1 MSNNYLTLS
10 NTWSNSCHNDT
21 ALYLKSHQG
30 LSGRIMMTENTLH
43 EDTALFRRFNRFYT
57 KQIGLL
63 AQGLLKTRFSL
74 IQARV
79 LYELAQQDQTTAS
92 ELVNKLNIDPGYLSR
107 ILSTFEKEGLL
118 RKNRSTSD
126 YRQRI
131 LKLTIQGKKSFAE
144 LNERSGRVAEEILL
158 GLAGEDRHRLLH
170 AMQTI
175 ETILD
180 TKPKPSTAYLLRL
193 HRPGDIGW
201 IIHRH
206 GVVYAEEYD
215 FDETFE
221 ALVAEIL
228 VQFIRKHDPK
238 RECLWIAE
246 QEGEWIGSVMI
257 VDAGNQ
263 VAQLRLL
270 LVEPKARGQSV
281 GMRLINECI
290 NFSSLNHYRKIKL
303 WTQSNLLEARHL
315 YAKAGFERVSESP
328 HKSFS
333 QDLIAEFWELTLG
346 G

>member
-1 MSNNYLTLS
+1 MSAQN
-10 NTWSNSCHNDT
+10 
-21 ALYLKSHQG
+21 
-30 LSGRIMMTENTLH
+30 LH

-63 AQGLLKTRFSL
+63 TQGLLKTRFPL

-79 LYELAQQDQTTAS
+79 LYEMAQQQQTTAS
-92 ELVNKLNIDPGYLSR
+92 ALVEKLNIDPGYLSR
-107 ILSTFEKEGLL
+107 ILSNFEKEGLL
-118 RKNRSTSD
+118 RKHRSTSD
-126 YRQRI
+126 SRQRI
-131 LKLTIQGKKSFAE
+131 LKLTNQGKKSFAK
-144 LNERSGRVAEEILL
+144 LDERSRKVAEELL
-158 GLAGEDRHRLLH
+158 LDLADEDRHTLLH

-180 TKPKPSTAYLLRL
+180 TQPTPSTPYLLRL

-206 GVVYAEEYD
+206 GVVYAQEYG

-246 QEGEWIGSVMI
+246 QEGERIGSVMI
-257 VDAGNQ
+257 VDAGDQ

-270 LVEPKARGQSV
+270 LVEPKARGHTV
-281 GMRLINECI
+281 GMRLIDECVS
-290 NFSSLNHYRKIKL
+290 FSRCNGYRKIKL
-303 WTQSNLLEARHL
+303 WTHSNLPQARHL
-315 YAKAGFERVSESP
+315 YAKAGFERVSQSA
-328 HKSFS
+328 HKSFG
-333 QDLIAEFWELTLG
+333 QDLIAEIWEMPLRG
-346 G
+346 

>member
-1 MSNNYLTLS
+1 MAENNL
-10 NTWSNSCHNDT
+10 
-21 ALYLKSHQG
+21 QEG
-30 LSGRIMMTENTLH
+30 V
-43 EDTALFRRFNRFYT
+43 ALFRRFNRFYT

-63 AQGLLKTRFSL
+63 SQGLLKTRFPL

-92 ELVNKLNIDPGYLSR
+92 VLVDKLNIDPGYLSR

-126 YRQRI
+126 SRQRI
-131 LKLTIQGKKSFAE
+131 LRLTAQGKKSFAE
-144 LNERSGRVAEEILL
+144 LDERSKRVAEKLL
-158 GLAGEDRHRLLH
+158 LRLVEEDRHRLLH

-175 ETILD
+175 EAILEIE
-180 TKPKPSTAYLLRL
+180 PKPPAPYLLRS

-206 GVVYAEEYD
+206 GVVYAQEYG

-228 VQFIRKHDPK
+228 VQFIRTHDPQ

-246 QEGEWIGSVMI
+246 QDGERIGSVMI
-257 VDAGNQ
+257 VDAGDRI
-263 VAQLRLL
+263 AQLRLL
-270 LVEPKARGQSV
+270 LVEPKARGQTV
-281 GMRLINECI
+281 GMRLIDECLD
-290 NFSSLNHYRKIKL
+290 FSRRSHYRKIKL

-315 YAKAGFERVSESP
+315 YMKAGFELVSQSP
-328 HKSFS
+328 HKSFG
-333 QDLIAEFWELTLG
+333 QDLIAEFW
-346 G
+346 

>member
-1 MSNNYLTLS
+1 MAENN
-10 NTWSNSCHNDT
+10 
-21 ALYLKSHQG
+21 
-30 LSGRIMMTENTLH
+30 LH
-43 EDTALFRRFNRFYT
+43 EGIALFRRFNRFYT

-63 AQGLLKTRFSL
+63 TQGLLKTRFPL
-74 IQARV
+74 VQARV

-92 ELVNKLNIDPGYLSR
+92 ALVGKLNIDPGYLSR
-107 ILSTFEKEGLL
+107 ILSRFEKEGLL

-131 LKLTIQGKKSFAE
+131 LKLTTKGKKSFME
-144 LNERSGRVAEEILL
+144 LDERSRRVAEKMLL
-158 GLAGEDRHRLLH
+158 GLVEEDRRRLLY

-175 ETILD
+175 EAILD
-180 TKPKPSTAYLLRL
+180 IEPKPPRPYLLRP

-206 GVVYAEEYD
+206 GVIYAEEYN

-228 VQFIRKHDPK
+228 VQFIRKHNPK
-238 RECLWIAE
+238 REYLWIAE
-246 QEGEWIGSVMI
+246 QDGERIGSVMI
-257 VDAGNQ
+257 VDAGDQ

-270 LVEPKARGQSV
+270 LVDPKARGQTV
-281 GMRLINECI
+281 GMRLIDECI
-290 NFSSLNHYRKIKL
+290 NFSRRNRYRKIKL

-315 YAKAGFERVSESP
+315 YAKAGFELVSESP
-328 HKSFS
+328 HKSFG
-333 QDLIAEFWELTLG
+333 QDLIAEFWELPLG

>member
-1 MSNNYLTLS
+1 MSAQN
-10 NTWSNSCHNDT
+10 
-21 ALYLKSHQG
+21 
-30 LSGRIMMTENTLH
+30 LH

-63 AQGLLKTRFSL
+63 TQGLLKTRFPL

-79 LYELAQQDQTTAS
+79 LYELAQQDETTAS
-92 ELVNKLNIDPGYLSR
+92 ALVDKLNIDPGYLSR
-107 ILSTFEKEGLL
+107 ILSNFEKEGLL
-118 RKNRSTSD
+118 RKHRSTSD
-126 YRQRI
+126 SRQRI
-131 LKLTIQGKKSFAE
+131 LKLTNQGKKSFAK
-144 LNERSGRVAEEILL
+144 LDERSRKVAEELL
-158 GLAGEDRHRLLH
+158 LDLADEDRHTLLH

-180 TKPKPSTAYLLRL
+180 TQPTPSTPYLLRL

-206 GVVYAEEYD
+206 GVVYAQEYG

-246 QEGEWIGSVMI
+246 QEGERIGSVMI
-257 VDAGNQ
+257 VDVGDQ

-270 LVEPKARGQSV
+270 LVEPKARGHTV
-281 GMRLINECI
+281 GMRLIDECVS
-290 NFSSLNHYRKIKL
+290 FSRCNGYRKIKL
-303 WTQSNLLEARHL
+303 WTHSNLPQARHL
-315 YAKAGFERVSESP
+315 YAKAGFERVSQSA
-328 HKSFS
+328 HKSFG
-333 QDLIAEFWELTLG
+333 QDLIAEIWEMPLRG
-346 G
+346 